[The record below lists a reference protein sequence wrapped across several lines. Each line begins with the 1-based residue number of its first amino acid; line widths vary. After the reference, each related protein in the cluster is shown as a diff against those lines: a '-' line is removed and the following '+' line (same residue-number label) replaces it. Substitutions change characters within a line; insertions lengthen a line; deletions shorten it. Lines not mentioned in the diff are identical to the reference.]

1 MPRRKRQ
8 FIAGEY
14 YHIYNRG
21 TNKCRIFLSDE
32 NYRFLLKRVKDA
44 VAKFNIAVIA
54 YCLMPNHYHFLL
66 RQNSDLSISDFMQ
79 FIFNSYSKAFN
90 AVYNR
95 SGTLFEGPFQNVHVD
110 KESYLIHLC
119 RYIHRNPIDGEKP
132 LVSNLMDWTY
142 SNYPEW
148 LELRNGTLVD
158 KVFILERFQD
168 KSAYQEFVLDYE
180 PPIKIKNEMK
190 KYLFD

>member
-21 TNKCRIFLSDE
+21 TNKNLIFLSDE

-44 VAKFNIAVIA
+44 VVKFNITVIA

-79 FIFNSYSKAFN
+79 FIFNSYPKAFN
-90 AVYNR
+90 VVNNR
-95 SGTLFEGPFQNVHVD
+95 SGTLFEGPFHDIHID
-110 KESYLIHLC
+110 KEAYLIHLC
-119 RYIHRNPIDGEKP
+119 RYIHRNPIDGKKP
-132 LVSNLMDWTY
+132 LVSNLLEWPY

-148 LELRNGTLVD
+148 VQQRNGSLID
-158 KVFILERFQD
+158 KTFIQERFD
-168 KSAYQEFVLDYE
+168 TTIAYQEFVLDYE
-180 PPIKIKNEMK
+180 PSGKLKNELK
-190 KYLFD
+190 RYFLD